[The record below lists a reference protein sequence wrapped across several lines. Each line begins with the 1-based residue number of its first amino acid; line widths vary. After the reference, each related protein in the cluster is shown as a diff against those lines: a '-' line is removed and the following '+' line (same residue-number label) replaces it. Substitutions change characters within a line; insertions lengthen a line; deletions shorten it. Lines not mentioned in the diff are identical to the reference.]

1 MARVVKTDNVI
12 LKRIKQKQQ
21 REKRDYRTREK
32 RVRVLIVCEGEKT
45 EPNYFNSIEKK
56 LPKGLVELKISGLGD
71 NTINVVESAI
81 ELRNRAASTDI
92 KYDFVWA
99 VFDRDSFPAERFNEA
114 VFLANRQKIKCAYS
128 NEAFELWYL
137 LHFEFYNTAISRHDY
152 IKRLENFLGR
162 KYLKNELGMYEVLKE
177 VGSEQNAINWAKQLE
192 DRFDGSNPSQENP
205 VTKVY
210 LLIEFLNKYIAKK
223 DN

>member
-1 MARVVKTDNVI
+1 MARVVKTDNAI
-12 LKRIKQKQQ
+12 LKRIKQKQK
-21 REKRDYRTREK
+21 REKREYRIREK

-45 EPNYFNSIEKK
+45 EPNYFYSIEKN

-81 ELRNRAASTDI
+81 ELRNSVAKTDDQ
-92 KYDFVWA
+92 YDFVWA

-152 IKRLENFLGR
+152 IIRLENFLGR
-162 KYLKNELGMYEVLKE
+162 KYLKNEPSMYDVLNDLG
-177 VGSEQNAINWAKQLE
+177 
-192 DRFDGSNPSQENP
+192 SQ
-205 VTKVY
+205 
-210 LLIEFLNKYIAKK
+210 
-223 DN
+223 